1 MKKLVYLGFG
11 LALTVAGMVSAAR
24 PAQAASSCTT
34 YCSPEHC
41 CFSCCIINGTRH
53 CTSPAC

>member
-11 LALTVAGMVSAAR
+11 LALTVASVVSAPR
-24 PAQAASSCTT
+24 PAQASDCTT
-34 YCSPEHC
+34 YCSPDHC
-41 CFSCCIINGTRH
+41 CFSCCVFNGVRH